1 MLRDGGP
8 APADGSPRHV
18 GRPRRAATDASIIRA
33 AVELMTEGGVQATT
47 LTAVARRAGVAR
59 ATVYLRWPTR
69 SALIGAAARAAVGGQ
84 VLPLTGD
91 VEHDIR
97 AGAAFIQ
104 RVFELPT
111 SQAILPEIVRGV
123 LANPPELRFDAVAP
137 RRREFARLYRAGAE
151 AAGLDPEIDPHLPF
165 DILLGTA
172 IASLLANGRPMSR
185 AEADRLAEVLIAG
198 LRVQNPEPNRRR
210 SSSVPGPG
218 SG

>member
-1 MLRDGGP
+1 MATETAR
-8 APADGSPRHV
+8 ARHV
-18 GRPRRAATDASIIRA
+18 GRPRRAAIDAAIIRA

-91 VEHDIR
+91 IERDVR
-97 AGAAFIQ
+97 VGSAFVQ

-111 SQAILPEIVRGV
+111 TRAILPEIMRGV
-123 LANPPELRFDAVAP
+123 LVDPPELRFDAVAP
-137 RRREFARLYRAGAE
+137 RRRAFARLYAAGAE
-151 AAGLDPEIDPHLPF
+151 AAGFDPTIEPHLPF

-172 IASLLANGRPMSR
+172 IAHLLANGRPMSP
-185 AEADRLAEVLIAG
+185 ADADRLAEVVIKG
-198 LRVQNPEPNRRR
+198 LRA
-210 SSSVPGPG
+210 G
-218 SG
+218 